1 VSDADRLATRLL
13 LIARDRTSGRL
24 TNPTGLDIGLRAA
37 LLADLLLA
45 GHIVGNGRGPVP
57 VDTSVP
63 EDRLLAAVQ
72 ATVARRP
79 GLAWR
84 RWYRHVRVDREALIA
99 ELVDS
104 GRWQSFGRLVPT
116 YLDLDP
122 AAADRDRE
130 HVVEVLGLRRD
141 PADARD
147 AVLAAIAG
155 ICGATGQPRRRAR
168 ALDRELAPLLR
179 AMNTYGDRT
188 GLDLAQC
195 LRAAARSTKRQLL
208 RRRSEQ
214 SHPGVA

>member
-1 VSDADRLATRLL
+1 VSDTDRLATRLL

-24 TNPTGLDIGLRAA
+24 TNPNALDVGLRAA
-37 LLADLLLA
+37 LLADLLLG
-45 GHIVGNGRGPVP
+45 GHIVGNGRGPVA
-57 VDTSVP
+57 VENSTP
-63 EDRLLAAVQ
+63 EDRLLAAVRK
-72 ATVARRP
+72 TVINRP

-84 RWYRHVRVDREALIA
+84 RWYRHVRVDRQALIA

-130 HVVEVLGLRRD
+130 HTVEVLGLRRS
-141 PADARD
+141 PTDARD
-147 AVLAAIAG
+147 AALAVIAG

-168 ALDRELAPLLR
+168 AVERELAPLLQ

-188 GLDLAQC
+188 GLDLTQC
-195 LRAAARSTKRQLL
+195 LLAAARSTKRQLL

-214 SHPGVA
+214 GHPGVA